1 MQLPHRLRAYV
12 TWGGVACALGAGL
25 FAAYAAYRTYR
36 IERQCFLPSPHPP
49 RKTVDDFGIPGL
61 EAVTFRSRSGD
72 RIAGVYVAPRRGR
85 VVVLTHGSG
94 GDRSD
99 LSGEAKL
106 LARAGFGVLSFDWPG
121 HGESEGAV
129 EWGRSERQAL
139 QGALDWLAQRPAVL
153 ASHVGVVGFSMG
165 GYIVAQVAADDARLA
180 AVVLS
185 ATPHDPIEHTR
196 WEYRRLG
203 PLTQW
208 PALLALRVSGF
219 DPGDQT
225 PERVVARIAPRPLL
239 LVRGSEDESV
249 ASWMTERLERGARAP
264 KRVLLVEG
272 AGHGGFLEANPEGYG
287 RELLQFFEQ
296 LPARDAERGAPPSR

>member
-1 MQLPHRLRAYV
+1 MLPYRLRAYV
-12 TWGGVACALGAGL
+12 TWGGVACALGLGL
-25 FAAYAAYRTYR
+25 LAAYTALRVYRV
-36 IERQCFLPSPHPP
+36 ERQCFTPSPHPP
-49 RKTVDDFGIPGL
+49 RKSVQAFGIPGL

-72 RIAGVYVAPRRGR
+72 RIAGVYVAPEHGH
-85 VVVLTHGSG
+85 VVILTHGSG

-99 LSGEAKL
+99 LAGEAGL
-106 LARAGFGVLSFDWPG
+106 LAEAGFGVLSFDWPG
-121 HGESEGAV
+121 HGESEGPV
-129 EWGRSERQAL
+129 EWGRAERQAL
-139 QGALDWLAQRPAVL
+139 EGALDWLEKRPGVL
-153 ASHVGVVGFSMG
+153 ATQVGVIGFSMG
-165 GYIVAQVAADDARLA
+165 GYIVAQVAAGDPRLA

-208 PALLALRVSGF
+208 PALLALRSSGF

-249 ASWMTERLERGARAP
+249 APWMTARLADAARSP
-264 KRVLLVEG
+264 KRVLIVDG
-272 AGHGGFLEANPEGYG
+272 AGHGGFLEANPEGYT
-287 RELLQFFEQ
+287 RELVQFFGQ
-296 LPARDAERGAPPSR
+296 LRAHDQQGAVTQPLP